1 MCSVLGGVVYLKN
14 STPVEYQWSI
24 PFPRLPNPKREEI
37 FGPQAPKSRYS
48 IWKTMGLVY
57 EPRGCSPAC
66 PTQAFCLSGPKTN
79 GPKVGDVLHSSCA
92 LALQQFQDLL
102 SSSEAWPCQPGK
114 SRSVASSGFSGPPLS
129 LNLWVP
135 AVAIVDSTCLGA
147 PTLGVSDKRVAELML
162 GDVVIRG
169 QAIVFTT
176 CSGLAT
182 RKLHCLPTCLG
193 RVCAFFSC
201 PD

>member
-1 MCSVLGGVVYLKN
+1 MVGHVL
-14 STPVEYQWSI
+14 Q
-24 PFPRLPNPKREEI
+24 
-37 FGPQAPKSRYS
+37 
-48 IWKTMGLVY
+48 
-57 EPRGCSPAC
+57 
-66 PTQAFCLSGPKTN
+66 
-79 GPKVGDVLHSSCA
+79 SSCG

-102 SSSEAWPCQPGK
+102 SSSEAWHCQLGK

-135 AVAIVDSTCLGA
+135 TVAIVDSTCLGA
-147 PTLGVSDKRVAELML
+147 PTLGVSDKRVAKLML
-162 GDVVIRG
+162 GDVVIQG

-182 RKLHCLPTCLG
+182 RKLHHLPTCLG

-201 PD
+201 PDYPTNHWQSCGYSVLGGRVLSSNNTDFCNEYCTL